1 MRNPECIT
9 ALDHVVG
16 NNIRRRRRELGFS
29 QDTLAKA
36 LSISSQ
42 QVHKFEKGVNRVS
55 AVRLYTLS
63 QLLGMPMELFFRN
76 QAE

>member
-1 MRNPECIT
+1 MRNPDRIT

-36 LSISSQ
+36 LGISSQ

-55 AVRLYTLS
+55 AVRLYKLS
-63 QLLGMPMELFFRN
+63 QLLRMPMELFFRDKT
-76 QAE
+76 E